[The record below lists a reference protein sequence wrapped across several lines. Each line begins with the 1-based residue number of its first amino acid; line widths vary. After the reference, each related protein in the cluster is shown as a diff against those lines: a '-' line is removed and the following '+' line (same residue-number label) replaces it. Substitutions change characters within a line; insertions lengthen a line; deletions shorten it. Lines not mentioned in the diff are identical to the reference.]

1 MISADVLSKLN
12 KPKQIYFFMRKL
24 AFFLLL
30 STVAA
35 NFACNSQTPASPRVK
50 AESANVTVAYG
61 QPSKK
66 GRVVFGGEGTK
77 ALETYG
83 KVWRTGAN
91 EATEITFKKDGM
103 FGGKEVKAGTYSL
116 FTIPGE
122 KEWSVILNSSLK
134 QWGAYGYDKIKDKD
148 VVKISVPAQTMKES
162 AEKLTFAVS
171 DNKLDFMWDTA
182 MFSVPLKF

>member
-1 MISADVLSKLN
+1 MKKTAV
-12 KPKQIYFFMRKL
+12 
-24 AFFLLL
+24 FLLFSMVTL
-30 STVAA
+30 A
-35 NFACNSQTPASPRVK
+35 FACNSQTPASPRVK
-50 AESANVTVAYG
+50 AESSNVSVVYG

-66 GRVVFGGEGTK
+66 GRVVFGKEGSG
-77 ALETYG
+77 ALETYD

-122 KEWSVILNSSLK
+122 KEWAIILNPTLK
-134 QWGAYGYDKIKDKD
+134 QWGAYDYDKIKDKD
-148 VVKISVPAQTMKES
+148 ALKLMVPAMTMKES
-162 AEKLTFAVS
+162 SEKLMFAVS